1 MMLEISGIWTDV
13 MRTGPQ
19 GDNHQSDAEWW
30 LAHQKEIEFAFGVL
44 SGLGLAN
51 PSGKADDGTVSW
63 KPSRSMKRLH
73 RYSRLH
79 YDYRHARDKHLQAN
93 LAMQNACQD
102 D

>member
-1 MMLEISGIWTDV
+1 MLQISGIWIDV
-13 MRTGPQ
+13 IRIAFDD
-19 GDNHQSDAEWW
+19 DNHQSDAEWW

-51 PSGKADDGTVSW
+51 VSGKDEDGTVLW
-63 KPSRSMKRLH
+63 QPSRSMKRLH

-79 YDYRHARDKHLQAN
+79 YRYRHARDERLHAS
-93 LAMQNACQD
+93 LAMQDASQD